1 MKSWLVHYTNK
12 YPGGRV
18 EAMQR
23 DMIVYC
29 AAGKKRVQL
38 WKNGADM
45 WVDVSAD
52 HLCVDS
58 HDLAPLPK
66 EARAFKLYADGRVG
80 PAEEH
85 DDRVKVA
92 QELARHPIGGP
103 GKVPSLDELTK
114 AARAAKAPPQTV
126 QAALEPPKDPALE
139 AEYRLLKEVLEQPIP
154 ALV

>member
-1 MKSWLVHYTNK
+1 MKSWLIHYTNK

-18 EAMQR
+18 DVLQR
-23 DMIVYC
+23 DIVVFC
-29 AAGKKRVQL
+29 AQGKKRVQL
-38 WKNGADM
+38 WKNGVDM

-52 HLCVDS
+52 HLCLDR

-66 EARAFKLYADGRVG
+66 EARAFKLYGDGSVG
-80 PAEEH
+80 KAEEYEE
-85 DDRVKVA
+85 RIKVCQA
-92 QELARHPIGGP
+92 LASHPIGGP
-103 GKVPSLDELTK
+103 GKVPSVDELSK
-114 AARAAKAPPQTV
+114 AAKAKKEPAQSV